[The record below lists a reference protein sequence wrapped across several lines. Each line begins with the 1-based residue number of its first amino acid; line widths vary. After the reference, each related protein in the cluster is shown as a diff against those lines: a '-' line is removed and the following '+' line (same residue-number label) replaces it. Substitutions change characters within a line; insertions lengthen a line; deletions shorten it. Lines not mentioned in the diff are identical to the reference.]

1 MFFVNYVFCIYMVC
15 VDYDQYIAKAVG
27 LSNRL
32 NNTKQD
38 TLKIYP
44 EEEALWKE

>member
-1 MFFVNYVFCIYMVC
+1 MFFVNYTFCIYKIY

-32 NNTKQD
+32 KKTKQD